1 MPKRTAM
8 CCFGTRVFLLMLIT
22 VLSFVFAKLWPVL
35 PVVGYYFILANLL
48 SILMFSLFFKGL
60 LPSFVK
66 VNAIHYFSL
75 IGGFL
80 GAFLTMIVFK
90 KVVKDKFN
98 LTELIIFL
106 IWIAILLVIVFKFQ
120 AILGIFRGI

>member
-1 MPKRTAM
+1 M

-22 VLSFVFAKLWPVL
+22 VLSFVFARVCPVL
-35 PVVGYYFILANLL
+35 PVVGYYFVLANLL

-80 GAFLTMIVFK
+80 GAFLTMLIFK
-90 KVVKDKFN
+90 KVAKDKFN
-98 LTELIIFL
+98 LVELIIFL
-106 IWIAILLVIVFKFQ
+106 IRIVILLFVVFKFQ
-120 AILGIFRGI
+120 AILDIFRGI

>member
-1 MPKRTAM
+1 M

-22 VLSFVFAKLWPVL
+22 VLSFVFAKLWPIL
-35 PVVGYYFILANLL
+35 PVVSYYFILANLL

-80 GAFLTMIVFK
+80 GAFLTMLIFK
-90 KVVKDKFN
+90 KVVKDKFT
-98 LTELIIFL
+98 LIELIIFVLWVL
-106 IWIAILLVIVFKFQ
+106 IIAIVIFKFQ
-120 AILGIFRGI
+120 TILDIFKGI

>member
-1 MPKRTAM
+1 M

-22 VLSFVFAKLWPVL
+22 VLSFVFARLWPIL

-48 SILMFSLFFKGL
+48 AVLMFSLFFKGL

-80 GAFLTMIVFK
+80 GAFLMMLIFK
-90 KVVKDKFN
+90 KVAKDKFN
-98 LTELIIFL
+98 LVELIIFL
-106 IWIAILLVIVFKFQ
+106 IWVVILLVVIFKFQ
-120 AILGIFRGI
+120 SILDIFRGI

>member
-1 MPKRTAM
+1 M

-22 VLSFVFAKLWPVL
+22 VLSFVFARLWPVL

-66 VNAIHYFSL
+66 VNVIHYFSL

-80 GAFLTMIVFK
+80 GAFLTMLVFK
-90 KVVKDKFN
+90 KVAKDKFN

-106 IWIAILLVIVFKFQ
+106 IWVVILLVVIFKFQ
-120 AILGIFRGI
+120 DILEIFRGI

>member
-1 MPKRTAM
+1 M

-22 VLSFVFAKLWPVL
+22 VLSFVFARLWPVL
-35 PVVGYYFILANLL
+35 PVVGYYYILANLL

-75 IGGFL
+75 IGGFF
-80 GAFLTMIVFK
+80 GAFLMMLAFK
-90 KVVKDKFN
+90 KVAKDKFT
-98 LTELIIFL
+98 LIELIIFTLWVL
-106 IWIAILLVIVFKFQ
+106 IIVIVIFKFQ
-120 AILGIFRGI
+120 DILEIFREI